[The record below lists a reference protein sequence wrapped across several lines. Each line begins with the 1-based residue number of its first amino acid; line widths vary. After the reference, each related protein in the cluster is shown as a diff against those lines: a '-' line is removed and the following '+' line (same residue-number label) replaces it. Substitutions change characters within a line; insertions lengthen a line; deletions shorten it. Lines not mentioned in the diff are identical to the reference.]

1 MYVKACFLT
10 NVVSWLTDQNPSTH
24 SLQHSFLKTI
34 FKAILSV
41 ILNKIALHNKCYNQ
55 LNSVFHK
62 IVQSQ
67 QYCRYSKD

>member
-1 MYVKACFLT
+1 MYVKACFPT
-10 NVVSWLTDQNPSTH
+10 NVVSQLIDKNPSTH

-34 FKAILSV
+34 FKVILSV
-41 ILNKIALHNKCYNQ
+41 ILNIIALNNKCYNQ
-55 LNSVFHK
+55 LNSVFHT